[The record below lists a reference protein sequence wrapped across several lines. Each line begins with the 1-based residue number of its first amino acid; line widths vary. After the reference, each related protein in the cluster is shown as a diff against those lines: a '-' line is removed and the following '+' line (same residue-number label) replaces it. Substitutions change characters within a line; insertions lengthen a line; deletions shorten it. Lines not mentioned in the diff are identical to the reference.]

1 MVDTMGRLC
10 AVGRRV
16 PVLDRTMRRPLAAR
30 RRTERAIVRTAWRG
44 AVLLALTTLA
54 GCYFPVHEKINKDL
68 CDIAK
73 QPFDAS
79 QMQAPDQAP
88 TMPPASGDAIEQ
100 TDYSSA
106 DAEAGSMRRAGF
118 DLPANAPELLDDE
131 EIDHII
137 LADGL
142 AKHNRDRPSSDKFDP
157 FKDLR
162 VIKPRSLE
170 VPPDLL
176 PGGRPRPLDLGPLDS
191 AQRRERL
198 QREYP
203 PLRPPGPDHRGEN
216 GPFGHPL
223 TLAELQRLGLSNS
236 PLIKQALARV
246 ESARGL
252 AFQAGLPP
260 NPLIGFEDDTFG
272 TTGGAGYVGG
282 FMEQLFVTGGKLRL
296 RRAVAAMDLRNAEVA
311 LRRAQMDLA
320 TQIRTNYFQLL
331 VARENMRI
339 NRLLVAFTNSVY
351 EIQASEVRGRTE
363 LTIAAYEPKYL
374 EYLAFLART
383 KLIPARHSYI
393 MYWKQL
399 TSTIGLPGLPL
410 TEIAGSAD
418 MPIPILDFARVWT
431 RIGQHHT
438 DVVAADN
445 SWHQARLS
453 LLLAQAQLIPDVDA
467 RFLIQKDYT
476 GPPNEIAPSFAVSAP
491 LPIWNRNQGNITAA
505 QADVVRLSAEPQ
517 NVRNNL
523 YNRLAEAFYRYQW
536 YRQNLAIYRKK
547 ILPDLVV
554 VYDSIYHRYLAFGG
568 IQMTT
573 PNPAAPPAAPPG
585 GGVGPVPMFQPPQP
599 GINDVVVAQQFLI
612 TEIGNYITNLSGMW
626 QAIVDVTDL
635 IQTHDMFLMGQIPL
649 QKEELPP
656 LDLQQLKP
664 LPPSS
669 PCSPLQ
675 DPKLRGGDPTW
686 PQAIPT
692 RDNYFMPP
700 ADYKMSKK
708 KATASP
714 ASVAQVDPQ
723 LSEPPPTVGAGA
735 NP

>member
-1 MVDTMGRLC
+1 
-10 AVGRRV
+10 
-16 PVLDRTMRRPLAAR
+16 MRRPLAAR
-30 RRTERAIVRTAWRG
+30 TGTEFAIIRSVSQG
-44 AVLLALTTLA
+44 ALLLALTTLA

-68 CDIAK
+68 CKLAE
-73 QPFDAS
+73 QPFDAGS
-79 QMQAPDQAP
+79 PPDSEQAPA
-88 TMPPASGDAIEQ
+88 MPPAGDEGNQPRRDSSTGAESGFVSR
-100 TDYSSA
+100 T
-106 DAEAGSMRRAGF
+106 GF
-118 DLPANAPELLDDE
+118 DVPENAPELLDEE

-142 AKHNRDRPSSDKFDP
+142 AKHDNERPASDKFDP
-157 FKDLR
+157 FRDLR
-162 VIKPRSLE
+162 KIRPRSLE
-170 VPPDLL
+170 IPSDLL
-176 PGGRPRPLDLGPLDS
+176 PDGKPKPLDLGPLNS

-203 PLRPPGPDHRGEN
+203 PLRPPGPDHQGES

-223 TLAELQRLGLSNS
+223 TLAELQHLGLSNS
-236 PLIKQALARV
+236 PLIKKAVARV
-246 ESARGL
+246 ENARGL

-260 NPLIGFEDDTFG
+260 NPFIGFEDDTFG

-282 FMEQLFVTGGKLRL
+282 FMDQLFVTGGKLRL

-374 EYLAFLART
+374 EYLAYLART

-399 TSTIGLPGLPL
+399 TSTMGLPGLPL

-418 MPIPILDFARVWT
+418 MPIPVFDFARVWT

-438 DVVAADN
+438 DVVTADN

-476 GPPNEIAPSFAVSAP
+476 GPPNEIAPSFAVYAP
-491 LPIWNRNQGNITAA
+491 LPIWNRNQGNIVAA

-573 PNPAAPPAAPPG
+573 PNPAASPAAPPG

-612 TEIGNYITNLSGMW
+612 SEIGNYITNLSGMW

-635 IQTHDMFLMGQIPL
+635 IQTHDMFLMGQDRLPT
-649 QKEELPP
+649 ETLPP

-664 LPPSS
+664 LPPNA

-686 PQAIPT
+686 PEAIPR
-692 RDNYFMPP
+692 RDNHFMPP
-700 ADYKMSKK
+700 ADEKVSKK
-708 KATASP
+708 SSP
-714 ASVAQVDPQ
+714 SPSVAVVDPR
-723 LSEPPPTVGAGA
+723 LAEPPPPVADQTDR
-735 NP
+735 